1 VAPVRPATIEL
12 FARQPEQPDL
22 ERGDR
27 NCRYN
32 DDHDGQQHQ

>member
-1 VAPVRPATIEL
+1 MDT

-22 ERGDR
+22 KRGER
-27 NCRYN
+27 NCRYK